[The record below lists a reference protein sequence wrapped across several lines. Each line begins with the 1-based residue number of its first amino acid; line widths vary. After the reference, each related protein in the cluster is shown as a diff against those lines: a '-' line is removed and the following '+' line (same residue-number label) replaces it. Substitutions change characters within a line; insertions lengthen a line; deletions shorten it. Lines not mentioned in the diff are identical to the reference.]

1 MHARPISSSAAQV
14 PEDGL
19 AAEDLGQHPIAVLS
33 ATVLKAARAGCG
45 MSLEYFARLSGVSV
59 AEAEAVEAGAHPA
72 WALPFDHFSAL
83 SDAVSAISPWMNGMF
98 ETATACDLLLSCV
111 LDGDQTF
118 ATDVLATP
126 ETRELATALLRLVM
140 TGQLLTHAQISLL
153 AENASA
159 LSMSTS
165 PDAWVGTE
173 LLAIWRGDL

>member
-19 AAEDLGQHPIAVLS
+19 AVEDLGQHPIAVLS

-98 ETATACDLLLSCV
+98 ETATACDLLLSC
-111 LDGDQTF
+111 
-118 ATDVLATP
+118 
-126 ETRELATALLRLVM
+126 
-140 TGQLLTHAQISLL
+140 
-153 AENASA
+153 
-159 LSMSTS
+159 
-165 PDAWVGTE
+165 
-173 LLAIWRGDL
+173 